1 MLLLH
6 PESISSP
13 EGLKSGETRPAL
25 LTVGC
30 YYQSMRDFS
39 FLSRSFPSSAL
50 CICANGFHM
59 ACGLS
64 LTSSVC
70 HTHTLSRKWKHVL
83 TVKRNVS
90 REIKQYADLMIWSLL
105 FLSVKLGLQEKRCFS
120 CLFWLLG
127 NATGALG
134 LAATSWR

>member
-1 MLLLH
+1 MRSHWMLLLH

-13 EGLKSGETRPAL
+13 EGLKSGETCPAL

-30 YYQSMRDFS
+30 YYQAMRDFS

-70 HTHTLSRKWKHVL
+70 HTHTLTRMWKHV
-83 TVKRNVS
+83 KRMFLGISWSN
-90 REIKQYADLMIWSLL
+90 DLES
-105 FLSVKLGLQEKRCFS
+105 SVKLGLQEKRCFS

-127 NATGALG
+127 SATGALG